1 MPLQQP
7 RLQFARPTIMQ
18 LSRLLADFSSLKSSA
33 ADKTA
38 LIAGADALIQDV
50 IDNGDGDTAW
60 VAALNQLKTDIEALL
75 IGEINV
81 LTDFQ
86 TAITATFTDPNGCPQ
101 CTGLGKIPSTIDKSL
116 VATDP
121 GVDSGIYVTCPLCMG
136 EGITEGPYQAV
147 YDPTVIP
154 DYNPI

>member
-18 LSRLLADFSSLKSSA
+18 LSRLLADFPSLKSTA

-86 TAITATFTDPNGCPQ
+86 TAITATFTDPNSCPQ